1 MNLVVGV
8 DAGGTS
14 TRAIAVDATGAVLGS
29 ATAGGANPNSHPP
42 AEAAARIASAIER
55 ALGGRTDVRA
65 AVVGLAGVSKLS
77 DPAVA
82 AVFTEAWRR
91 IGLAGVVR
99 TVADAEVAYAS
110 ATSAPDGTVLVAG
123 TGSIAGRIRKR
134 RMTATAGGCGWLLGD
149 EGSAFWLGREAVRST
164 LEALGRGPALTGL
177 PAAVLAEAFG
187 PSFVDSRDQVATSDN
202 HDFPN
207 SLVTEAN
214 RLATARALI
223 TKVNAEAPIRLARF
237 APLVSAAAAAGEP
250 AATEIVA
257 RAADLLIATALAT
270 RDPGEKTPV
279 VLVGSVLTG
288 TGPVGPL
295 VQAGLAGLDVL
306 TSSDG
311 VLGAAWLAAVDAW
324 GETAA
329 RPSAR

>member
-1 MNLVVGV
+1 MSLVVGV

-29 ATAGGANPNSHPP
+29 STAGGANPNSHPP
-42 AEAAARIASAIER
+42 AEAAARIASAIEQ

-82 AVFTEAWRR
+82 AVFAGAWSR
-91 IGLAGVVR
+91 IGLDGTVR

-123 TGSIAGRIRKR
+123 TGSIAGRIRNR
-134 RMTATAGGCGWLLGD
+134 RMTATAGGYGWLLGD

-164 LEALGRGPALTGL
+164 LEALGGGPELTGL

-187 PSFVDSRDQVATSDN
+187 PSPVDSRDDGATSDN
-202 HDFPN
+202 PDFPK
-207 SLVTEAN
+207 SLVTDAN
-214 RLATARALI
+214 RLGTARALI
-223 TKVNAEAPIRLARF
+223 TKVNAEPPIRLARF
-237 APLVSAAAAAGEP
+237 APLVSAAAAAGE
-250 AATEIVA
+250 ASALEIVA
-257 RAADLLIATALAT
+257 RAADLLVATALAT

-295 VQAGLAGLDVL
+295 VKTGLAGLDVL